1 MHKSFNVAASSI
13 YPLGVKFVPEGLHI
27 SAVCEKN
34 TDFGI
39 VLFDKKNKSG
49 IKIPFPKEYR
59 RGNIYSMLL
68 EGYQDRDCSYLFYQ
82 GEALVQ
88 DPYAMALE
96 NDRKYGEKKKTPSHC
111 KVQEHSYDWN
121 GDKFPA
127 YSFEDSVFYMM
138 HVRGFTKHKSSG
150 VSCRGTYA
158 GVVEKIP
165 YLKELG
171 ITAVLLMPSYEFDE
185 VFKEE
190 NQKNSIEQ
198 AATEYNGLDSKP
210 SEREDVPV
218 RVNYWG
224 YQEGLYFMPKYN
236 YSYKKD
242 AVTEFKD
249 MVKALHQNEIEIM
262 MQFYFPPSISH
273 IKILEILK
281 YWVLEYHIDGFQ
293 LMGVDI
299 PMQMLRKEPLLAETK
314 LIGEK
319 DDYYENSAGTGNSDT
334 ESVYKNFGF
343 MNDAFLYDMR
353 KLLKGDANMIDSLMN
368 LCRKNYSDKG
378 VVNYIAKQSG
388 FCLYDLVSYNGKHN
402 EANGEDNKDGIAENN
417 SWNCGVEGKT
427 RKKGILELRMRQM
440 KNAMSFVMLSQGT
453 PLIYSGDEFANSQEG
468 NNNPYCQDNPVC
480 WLQWNR
486 LNTNEELFNYVKE
499 LIAMRKAN
507 SILHAKMPLRGTDY
521 LSCGFPDISFH
532 GKDAWIPDTSSESR
546 SLGILYCGMYGSD
559 GGKTDNSLFYIAIN
573 MHWEPYQFG
582 LPQTSK
588 GLEWKPLMT
597 TCVRKSNKDDTA
609 KKSTAKE
616 STGTTKNE
624 KNFTMDFSDN
634 KIGLEENRDNILVPP
649 RSIVI
654 YGTKVVETGKEKKAK
669 GSRSR

>member
-1 MHKSFNVAASSI
+1 MHKSFKVTASSI

-27 SAVCEKN
+27 SAVCEKK

-39 VLFDKKNKSG
+39 VLFDKNNKSG
-49 IKIPFPKEYR
+49 IRIPFPKEYR

-68 EGYQDRDCSYLFYQ
+68 EGYQDRDCSYLLYQ
-82 GEALVQ
+82 GEELIQ

-96 NDRKYGEKKKTPSHC
+96 NDKKYGEKKNTPSHC
-111 KVQEHSYDWN
+111 KVFENVYDWE
-121 GDKFPA
+121 GDMTLSYP
-127 YSFEDSVFYMM
+127 FEDSIFYLL

-158 GVVEKIP
+158 GIVEKIP

-185 VFKEE
+185 VFNEDNKL
-190 NQKNSIEQ
+190 KSIEQ
-198 AATEYNGLDSKP
+198 AVKEYNKP
-210 SEREDVPV
+210 DINPADRENAPV

-242 AVTEFKD
+242 AVTEYKD
-249 MVKALHQNEIEIM
+249 MVKALHRNGIEIM

-273 IKILEILK
+273 VKILEILK

-299 PMQMLRKEPLLAETK
+299 PIQMLRKEPLLAETK

-319 DDYYENSAGTGNSDT
+319 DDYYGISTDAGKSDN
-334 ESVYKNFGF
+334 EPIYKNFGF
-343 MNDAFLYDMR
+343 MNDGFLYDMR
-353 KLLKGDANMIDSLMN
+353 KLLKGDANMIDSFMN
-368 LCRKNYSDKG
+368 LCRKNYPDRG
-378 VVNYIAKQSG
+378 VINYIAKQSG
-388 FCLYDLVSYNGKHN
+388 FCLYDLVSYNSKHN
-402 EANGEDNKDGIAENN
+402 EANGEDNKDGVADNY

-453 PLIYSGDEFANSQEG
+453 PLIYSGDEFADSQEG
-468 NNNPYCQDNPVC
+468 NNNPYCQDNLIC

-486 LNTNEELFNYVKE
+486 FKTNEELFNYTKE
-499 LIAMRKAN
+499 LIALRRAN
-507 SILHAKMPLRGTDY
+507 SILHAKMPLMGMDY
-521 LSCGFPDISFH
+521 ISCGFPDISFH
-532 GKDAWIPDTSSESR
+532 GKDAWIPDTGSESR
-546 SLGILYCGMYGSD
+546 SIGIMYCGMYG
-559 GGKTDNSLFYIAIN
+559 TDVCKKDNCLFYIAVN
-573 MHWEPYQFG
+573 MHWESYRFG
-582 LPQTSK
+582 LPQISK
-588 GLEWKPLMT
+588 GLEWKPLLT
-597 TCVRKSNKDDTA
+597 TYTGKQDKEEA
-609 KKSTAKE
+609 AKE
-616 STGTTKNE
+616 SA
-624 KNFTMDFSDN
+624 
-634 KIGLEENRDNILVPP
+634 LVPP

-654 YGTKVVETGKEKKAK
+654 YGTKVTESVKEKKVR
-669 GSRSR
+669 GSRNR